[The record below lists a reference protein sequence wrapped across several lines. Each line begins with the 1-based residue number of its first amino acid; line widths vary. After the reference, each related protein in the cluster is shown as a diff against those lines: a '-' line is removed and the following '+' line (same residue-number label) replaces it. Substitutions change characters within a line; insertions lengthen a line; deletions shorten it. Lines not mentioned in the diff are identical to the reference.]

1 MRIYFYFLLFCLA
14 AELKALPPFFRILD
28 QTVDCNH
35 MVKMDLLETNCS
47 DVNEVPH
54 GEAPAGPLWGS
65 EQIKAQMDNHWLV
78 PVLTVVWEIQAD
90 GSHKELKGS
99 KLVIVDENSNQSLC
113 VQLSYSLNSSLNPK
127 HRQWSFSL
135 DAVVEPWHTYSVTVF
150 NLPQPQTDTLK
161 MKRIEKQIT
170 VPGCGDTRMQ
180 WVQLCL
186 ENGSRWDPRISAV
199 FADRK
204 SSVLVTFHT
213 DQYSERYHVLIQN
226 DGLNCSKT
234 VSKQN
239 ATSLNVTFENG
250 LCQLSEC
257 DVLVM
262 IRPFFRLCNNNL
274 SMFGHQGHKNISKH
288 SNVCL
293 TINAFNNLL
302 GPLLT
307 SPAADEK
314 QTEVFQVQG
323 RKRVLIIYSLDHPL
337 YKNVVLKFSSFLS
350 AKCGT
355 EVVLDL
361 LDSTG
366 LGVLGG
372 IQWLD
377 WHKKQI
383 ENSSDKILILCSRG
397 VQAKWRAMC
406 GDKQVYLRE
415 DVSSP
420 IGDMLTPSLS
430 LLVPHFIHSQS
441 FEKYIVAYFDGIS
454 SEEDIPSPFNIMVRY
469 KLMKQ
474 FEEVFFRILNTEKH
488 EPGRV
493 KLINGLS
500 EDGYHQ
506 CPSGWALQDAIEAF
520 SAYQRDHPRWFD
532 DELLENS
539 DVEED
544 ETYCIDPKTF
554 KNHLIYF
561 ALDSTHVVGH
571 VEAK

>member
-1 MRIYFYFLLFCLA
+1 MGALDTKIIASKLYFCVQCDLRTESNKRPS
-14 AELKALPPFFRILD
+14 ELRFRDETILD

-35 MVKMDLLETNCS
+35 MNLSKCTIENCS

-127 HRQWSFSL
+127 HRQLQPVLFPLFKWSFSL

-234 VSKQN
+234 VSK
-239 ATSLNVTFENG
+239 VV
-250 LCQLSEC
+250 CH
-257 DVLVM
+257 
-262 IRPFFRLCNNNL
+262 
-274 SMFGHQGHKNISKH
+274 HQMYLTGGKCIIKIFKSCLK
-288 SNVCL
+288 CL